1 MFETNDIQI
10 LLRSR
15 IPLIVIETHEEVRA
29 IDMFKKVAV
38 GNALPLYRWSV
49 AQAMQR
55 IDVELEPVW
64 TMDKPDALLK
74 HVNANPKP
82 GIYLLLDFHPYLEEH
97 AIVRLIKEI
106 ALKHEETPNTLV
118 FISHQFEIPPEIE
131 KYAARFELS
140 LPAAEQLTDIVQ
152 QEAREW
158 AAKHPELRVHQED
171 GIVETL
177 ARNLTGLSMADARR
191 LARHAIA
198 DDGALTH
205 SDLTTVMEAK
215 YRLLARDGA
224 LSFEYDTAR
233 FNDVGGMARLKTW
246 LEQRKSVFLADT
258 PPPGLDPP
266 KGIMLLGVQGCG
278 KSLAAKAIA
287 GVWGV
292 PLLRLD
298 GGALYDKY
306 IGQTEKNLRE
316 ALKTAEVMAPCVLW
330 IDEIEKAL
338 AVGDSDGGTSR
349 RVLGTL
355 LTWMAERKAP
365 VFLAVTANDIQSLPP
380 ELVRKGRLDEIFFVD
395 LPDKDTR
402 KIIFEIHLRKRDANL
417 ASFDL
422 DRAADLS
429 EGFSGAEIEQAVVAA
444 LYAAHARGEGI
455 SPADLAREIVSTRPL
470 SVVMAEKIADLRNW
484 ASARTVPVN

>member
-10 LLRSR
+10 LMRSR
-15 IPLIVIETHEEVRA
+15 IPLIVIETHEEPRV
-29 IDMFKKVAV
+29 IELFKRVAV
-38 GNALPLYRWSV
+38 ASALPLYRWSTT
-49 AQAMQR
+49 QAMQR

-64 TMDKPDALLK
+64 TMDKPQALLK
-74 HVNANPKP
+74 HVHANPRP
-82 GIYLLLDFHPYLEEH
+82 GIYLLLDFHPWLDDA
-97 AIVRLIKEI
+97 AIVRLVKDI
-106 ALKHEETPNTLV
+106 ALKHGETPNTLV
-118 FISHQFEIPPEIE
+118 FISHKFDVPPEIE
-131 KYAARFELS
+131 RYTARFELS
-140 LPAAEQLTDIVQ
+140 LPSAERLVGIVQ
-152 QEAREW
+152 EEARAW
-158 AAKHPELRVHQED
+158 AKGHPELRVHTED
-171 GIVETL
+171 GIVDTL
-177 ARNLTGLSMADARR
+177 ARNLAGLSVEDARR
-191 LARHAIA
+191 LARQAIA

-205 SDLTTVMEAK
+205 SDLTPVMEAK
-215 YRLLARDGA
+215 YQLLARDGA

-233 FNDVGGMARLKTW
+233 FSEVGGMNRLKTW
-246 LEQRKSVFLADT
+246 LEQRKRVFLADT

-266 KGIMLLGVQGCG
+266 RGIMLLGVQGCG
-278 KSLAAKAIA
+278 KSLSAKAIA

-365 VFLAVTANDIQSLPP
+365 VFLAVTANDIQQLPP
-380 ELVRKGRLDEIFFVD
+380 ELIRKGRLDEIFFVD
-395 LPDKDTR
+395 LPDAETR
-402 KIIFEIHLRKRDANL
+402 KVIFGIHLRKRGTDPGG
-417 ASFDL
+417 FDL
-422 DRAADLS
+422 DRVATIS

-444 LYAAHARGEGI
+444 FYAAHARDQAV

-470 SVVMAEKIADLRNW
+470 SVVMAEKIDALRAW
-484 ASARTVPVN
+484 AASRTVPVN

>member
-10 LLRSR
+10 LMRSR
-15 IPLIVIETHEEVRA
+15 IPLIVIETHEEPRA
-29 IDMFKKVAV
+29 IELFKRVAV
-38 GNALPLYRWSV
+38 GNALPLYRWSTT
-49 AQAMQR
+49 QAMQR

-64 TMDKPDALLK
+64 TMDKPQALLK
-74 HVNANPKP
+74 HIHANPKP
-82 GIYLLLDFHPYLEEH
+82 GIYLLLDFHPWMDDA
-97 AIVRLIKEI
+97 AIVRLVKDI
-106 ALKHEETPNTLV
+106 ALKHGETPNTLV
-118 FISHQFEIPPEIE
+118 FISHRFPIPPEIE
-131 KYAARFELS
+131 KYTARFELS
-140 LPAAEQLTDIVQ
+140 LPSSERLVDIVRE
-152 QEAREW
+152 EARAW
-158 AAKHPELRVHQED
+158 AGAHPELQVHSED
-171 GIVETL
+171 GAVEAL
-177 ARNLTGLSMADARR
+177 ARNLAGLSVEDARR
-191 LARHAIA
+191 LARQAIA

-205 SDLTTVMEAK
+205 SDLTPVMEAK
-215 YRLLARDGA
+215 YQLLARDGA

-233 FNDVGGMARLKTW
+233 FSDVGGMGRLKTW
-246 LEQRKSVFLADT
+246 LEQRKRVFLADT

-278 KSLAAKAIA
+278 KSLSAKAIA

-355 LTWMAERKAP
+355 LTWMAERRAP
-365 VFLAVTANDIQSLPP
+365 VFLAVTANDIQQLPP
-380 ELVRKGRLDEIFFVD
+380 ELIRKGRLDEIFFVD
-395 LPDKDTR
+395 LPDADTR
-402 KIIFEIHLRKRDANL
+402 KVIFDIHLRKRGADA
-417 ASFDL
+417 AGFDL
-422 DRAADLS
+422 DRLAAIS

-444 LYAAHARGEGI
+444 FYAAHARDQGV

-470 SVVMAEKIADLRNW
+470 SVVMAEKIDALRAW
-484 ASARTVPVN
+484 AASRTVPVN

>member
-1 MFETNDIQI
+1 MFEAHDIEV

-15 IPLIVIETHEEVRA
+15 VPIIVIETHEEGRVL
-29 IDMFKKVAV
+29 DMFKHVAV
-38 GNALPLYRWSV
+38 RNASQLYRWSITR
-49 AQAMQR
+49 AMQR
-55 IDVELEPVW
+55 IDVELEPVY
-64 TMDKPDALLK
+64 TLDKPQAILK
-74 HVNANPKP
+74 HIHANPRA
-82 GIYLLLDFHPYLEEH
+82 GIYVLLDFHPYLDEPSN
-97 AIVRLIKEI
+97 VRLIKEI
-106 ALKHEETPNTLV
+106 ALKHDETPTTLV
-118 FISHQFEIPPEIE
+118 FVSHGFPIPPELE
-131 KYAARFELS
+131 KFAVRFELK
-140 LPAAEQLTDIVQ
+140 LPDPERITRIVQ
-152 QEAREW
+152 EEAEAWQRQ
-158 AAKHPELRVHQED
+158 HPALTIHKDD
-171 GIVETL
+171 GIVEAL
-177 ARNLTGLSMADARR
+177 ARNLAGLTVDDARR
-191 LARHAIA
+191 LARQAIS
-198 DDGALTH
+198 DDNALTE
-205 SDLTTVMEAK
+205 SDLPQVMQAK
-215 YRLLARDGA
+215 YRLLTQEGA

-233 FNDVGGMARLKTW
+233 FSDVGGMARLKTW
-246 LEQRKSVFLADT
+246 LEQRRSVFLADK

-278 KSLAAKAIA
+278 KSLAAKSIA

-316 ALKTAEVMAPCVLW
+316 ALQTAEVMAPCVLW

-355 LTWMAERKAP
+355 LTWMAERKAS

-395 LPDKDTR
+395 LPDLETR
-402 KIIFEIHLRKRDANL
+402 KTIFEIHLKKRGADVAN
-417 ASFDL
+417 FDL
-422 DRAADLS
+422 NRIAEIS
-429 EGFSGAEIEQAVVAA
+429 NGFSGAEIEQAVVAA
-444 LYAAHARGEGI
+444 LYASHARADRI

-470 SVVMAEKIADLRNW
+470 SVVMGEKIAQLRDW